1 MKHTKNTNNT
11 KKPGVLRNSIEL
23 ELNTKEAVALF
34 YGRDRSTTLNP
45 IVGLNAF
52 AQKVK
57 YINNA
62 AHNND
67 PYADYFLLEIE
78 AALKEAKSILINWQD
93 ALTGLSTDSLLTINQ
108 GSSTKPVALE
118 TSFASVYANIAL
130 ELLKRA
136 DNLLLTLYALKHTG
150 LMNRV
155 ECNHETTKIIKL
167 MRKTFLSAD
176 GYKFF
181 SVNRQDVEQ
190 QTARYRQ
197 AHLAMKFTRELPEA
211 ILDKTLRAEHAPN
224 IMLDPNDIFRK
235 KPVKKTL
242 KAVVKKPT
250 KEPVKKLEE
259 TPVKTP
265 VKEPVKTPV
274 KEPVKEPVE
283 TPVKEPVKTP
293 VKTLDKEP
301 VKEPAKEPIKESLK
315 EQVTKPTK
323 EPIAT
328 PEQTTETPTTVK
340 KTKDD
345 E

>member
-1 MKHTKNTNNT
+1 MKNTNNT

-23 ELNTKEAVALF
+23 ELSTKEAVALF
-34 YGRDRSTTLNP
+34 YGRDRSTASNS

-67 PYADYFLLEIE
+67 PYADYFLLEVE
-78 AALKEAKSILINWQD
+78 SALKEAKSTLIHWQD
-93 ALTGLSTDSLLTINQ
+93 ALTGLSSESLLTINQ
-108 GSSTKPVALE
+108 GSSTRPVALE

-136 DNLLLTLYALKHTG
+136 DNLLLTLYALRHTG

-155 ECNHETTKIIKL
+155 ECNKETTKIIKL

-181 SVNRQDVEQ
+181 SVNRKDVEQ

-197 AHLAMKFTRELPEA
+197 AHIAMKFTRELPDA

-224 IMLDPNDIFRK
+224 IIIDPNDIFRK
-235 KPVKKTL
+235 KPVKKPLVTGVKKSL
-242 KAVVKKPT
+242 KA
-250 KEPVKKLEE
+250 
-259 TPVKTP
+259 P
-265 VKEPVKTPV
+265 VKEPVATPTIKPV
-274 KEPVKEPVE
+274 KEPVKEPLKKPVKEPVKELVKEPIKTPAKKPVE
-283 TPVKEPVKTP
+283 TPVKEPK
-293 VKTLDKEP
+293 
-301 VKEPAKEPIKESLK
+301 
-315 EQVTKPTK
+315 QTK
-323 EPIAT
+323 
-328 PEQTTETPTTVK
+328 ETPTTAKKTK

>member
-1 MKHTKNTNNT
+1 MKNTNNT

-23 ELNTKEAVALF
+23 ELSTKDAVALF
-34 YGRDRSTTLNP
+34 YGRTRSTASNS

-67 PYADYFLLEIE
+67 PYADYFLLEVE
-78 AALKEAKSILINWQD
+78 AALKEAKSTLIHWQD
-93 ALTGLSTDSLLTINQ
+93 SLTGLSSESLLTINQ
-108 GSSTKPVALE
+108 GSSTRPVALE

-155 ECNHETTKIIKL
+155 ACNKETTNINKL

-181 SVNRQDVEQ
+181 SVNRKDVEQ

-197 AHLAMKFTRELPEA
+197 AHIAMKFIKELPAE

-224 IMLDPNDIFRK
+224 IMIDPNDIFRK
-235 KPVKKTL
+235 KPVKKL
-242 KAVVKKPT
+242 VKEPVAEPVKKLAETPVKEPAKEPVKEPIKTPT
-250 KEPVKKLEE
+250 KEPVKK
-259 TPVKTP
+259 
-265 VKEPVKTPV
+265 
-274 KEPVKEPVE
+274 PVE
-283 TPVKEPVKTP
+283 TPVKEPK
-293 VKTLDKEP
+293 
-301 VKEPAKEPIKESLK
+301 
-315 EQVTKPTK
+315 QTK
-323 EPIAT
+323 
-328 PEQTTETPTTVK
+328 ETPTTVK